1 MKKIL
6 SLLALII
13 LLAACGEKD
22 KKEILKELKKEHGI
36 LSAKIQTLED
46 EINNA
51 DSSSSKKVVLVTE
64 IQPTSFQHFI
74 DVQGLV
80 DAEQNVAIQP
90 QMPGLVTKVL
100 VAEGQTVQAGQLL
113 AELDNSIA
121 SAQLI
126 SLQPQ
131 LDLAT
136 DLFNR
141 QKRLWEQKVG
151 SEVQYLQAKAGK
163 ESLEKNLNVLREQ
176 IDMAQIKSP
185 ISGVVDYVSLKVGQ
199 YAAPSFDPAFRVVN
213 MNQLKVKSQLAESYI
228 AQVKKG
234 DPVALYFPDAQLEL
248 TANLS
253 HVAKVIDPMTRTF
266 VVESKLT
273 GNTANLRP
281 NMVSVMKIV
290 DYKNDA
296 AFVIPV
302 NLIQNAQNT
311 QYVYIVVKENGKN
324 IARRKTLQVG
334 KTYNSQAEILGGLA
348 PGDKLITTGYLDV
361 TDGTEVSVK

>member
-6 SLLALII
+6 SLLALIT
-13 LLAACGEKD
+13 LLASCGEKD
-22 KKEILKELKKEHGI
+22 KNEILKELKKEQAL
-36 LSAKIQTLED
+36 LSAKIQTLEA
-46 EINNA
+46 EINSA
-51 DSSSSKKVVLVTE
+51 DSSADKKVVLVTE
-64 IQPTSFQHFI
+64 IQPSSFQHFI

-100 VAEGQTVQAGQLL
+100 VAEGQMVQAGQLL

-121 SAQLI
+121 SAQLV

-131 LDLAT
+131 FELAT

-151 SEVQYLQAKAGK
+151 SEVQYLQAKASK
-163 ESLEKNLNVLREQ
+163 ESIEKNLNVLREQ
-176 IDMAQIKSP
+176 IEMAQIKSP

-213 MNQLKVKSQLAESYI
+213 MNQLKVKSMLAESYI

-234 DPVALYFPDAQLEL
+234 DPVSLYFPDAQLEL

-273 GNTANLRP
+273 GNIANLRP

-290 DYKNDA
+290 DYKNDN
-296 AFVIPV
+296 AFVIPI

>member
-1 MKKIL
+1 M
-6 SLLALII
+6 
-13 LLAACGEKD
+13 
-22 KKEILKELKKEHGI
+22 
-36 LSAKIQTLED
+36 
-46 EINNA
+46 
-51 DSSSSKKVVLVTE
+51 
-64 IQPTSFQHFI
+64 
-74 DVQGLV
+74 
-80 DAEQNVAIQP
+80 
-90 QMPGLVTKVL
+90 
-100 VAEGQTVQAGQLL
+100 VQAGQLL

-121 SAQLI
+121 SAQLV

-131 LDLAT
+131 FELAA

-151 SEVQYLQAKAGK
+151 SEVQYLQAKASK
-163 ESLEKNLNVLREQ
+163 ESIEKNLNVLREQ
-176 IDMAQIKSP
+176 IEMAQIKSP

-213 MNQLKVKSQLAESYI
+213 MNQLKVKSMLAESYI

-234 DPVALYFPDAQLEL
+234 DPVSLYFPDAQLEL

-273 GNTANLRP
+273 GNIANLRP

-290 DYKNDA
+290 DYKNDN
-296 AFVIPV
+296 AFVIPI